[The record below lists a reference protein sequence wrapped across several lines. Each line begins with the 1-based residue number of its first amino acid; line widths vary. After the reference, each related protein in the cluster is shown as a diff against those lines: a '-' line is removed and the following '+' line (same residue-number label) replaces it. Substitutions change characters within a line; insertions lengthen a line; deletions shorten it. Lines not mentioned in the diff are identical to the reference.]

1 MALDPPVDAEI
12 IQSPFGTV
20 WVWCPVTG
28 VIVTQIKG
36 VLSAQAAGKLAETLR
51 RLNTEFGRHEHFHDW
66 EGMTNYDG
74 EARAVMTS
82 TALSM
87 RNDYKSAHLLVQSK
101 AVALGVRVASAVV
114 PNLTSH
120 LDRATFESALTDAI
134 ARHR

>member
-1 MALDPPVDAEI
+1 MALNPPVDAEI
-12 IQSPFGTV
+12 ISSPFGTV

-28 VIVTQIKG
+28 VLVTQIKG
-36 VLSAQAAGKLAETLR
+36 VLSAQAASTLAEIIR
-51 RLNTEFGRHEHFHDW
+51 RLTAKFGPQEHFNDW

-74 EARAVMTS
+74 EARSVMTN
-82 TALSM
+82 TAISM
-87 RNDYKSAHLLVQSK
+87 RKDCEHVHLLVRSK

-120 LDRATFESALTDAI
+120 VDRATFESALAASI